1 MNGIHDMGGM
11 DGFGEVL
18 PQDNEAFHEDW
29 EKQIFVANR
38 LVRTPSLNEGRSTEY
53 MDPVDYLG
61 WGYFGRSLHSLERKV
76 LRHGLVTEEELENP
90 EGRVARV
97 EGFEVIKAEEV
108 EARFRTRRGS
118 RVQVNVSPNFRW
130 VTG

>member
-11 DGFGEVL
+11 EGFGEVL
-18 PQDNEAFHEDW
+18 AQDNEAFHEDW

-76 LRHGLVTEEELENP
+76 LRHGLVTQEELENP
-90 EGRVARV
+90 GGGLRGHQSGRGGSPFSNQAWESRSS
-97 EGFEVIKAEEV
+97 G
-108 EARFRTRRGS
+108 RFA
-118 RVQVNVSPNFRW
+118 QVS
-130 VTG
+130 GG

>member
-11 DGFGEVL
+11 DGFGEVQ
-18 PQDNEAFHEDW
+18 PQDSEAFHELW

-61 WGYFGRSLHSLERKV
+61 WGYFGRSLHSLERKRFHGAAFWQQGRQWRPV
-76 LRHGLVTEEELENP
+76 RRSPLRASRKNPKGCMVPHPQGLV
-90 EGRVARV
+90 
-97 EGFEVIKAEEV
+97 FE
-108 EARFRTRRGS
+108 S
-118 RVQVNVSPNFRW
+118 SP
-130 VTG
+130 